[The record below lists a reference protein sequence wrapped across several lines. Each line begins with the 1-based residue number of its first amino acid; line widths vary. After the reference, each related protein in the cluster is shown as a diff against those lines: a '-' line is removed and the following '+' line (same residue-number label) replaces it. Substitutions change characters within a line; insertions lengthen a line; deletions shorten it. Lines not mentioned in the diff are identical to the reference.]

1 MFNLQMR
8 VIQKNQPIKPTAE
21 QSNTSTASEQSITK
35 ENNEVS
41 QPSVSAVKPEPPKAE
56 QVKPDA
62 KIPRQ
67 KKRIAQR
74 LKPTETGSK

>member
-1 MFNLQMR
+1 MLFLKKKRYLMFNLQMR

-35 ENNEVS
+35 ENNEVFAN
-41 QPSVSAVKPEPPKAE
+41 PSVSAVKPEPPKAE

-62 KIPRQ
+62 KNT
-67 KKRIAQR
+67 
-74 LKPTETGSK
+74 PTEKRE